1 MNKIQE
7 ERAIRMSELYG
18 NALKEELKVTVRL
31 AKINQELDNITS
43 CLKKSR
49 NKITLSEENT
59 ECEEEKMPNDIMKLL
74 DSVQRQ
80 TLIIIKIAS
89 EINNSL

>member
-18 NALKEELKVTVRL
+18 SELKEGLKVTVRL

-43 CLKKSR
+43 CLKKSCDR
-49 NKITLSEENT
+49 ITSPVENKEE
-59 ECEEEKMPNDIMKLL
+59 EEEKMPNDIMELL
-74 DSVQRQ
+74 DSVQRK
-80 TLIIIKIAS
+80 TLLITKIAN